1 MNKLIEYSIYKE
13 NAALRET
20 RDSTIEFLDKLY
32 QENLPE
38 EVKKSVAKFCSSI
51 RKKKGNF
58 SAF

>member
-32 QENLPE
+32 KENLPE
-38 EVKKSVAKFCSSI
+38 EVKKSVAKFCSSV
-51 RKKKGNF
+51 RKKKANLEF
-58 SAF
+58 